1 MEDHTL
7 RNQVNADVPED
18 PSMLAL
24 QNKYVEALDKQL
36 ATQVACSDKAYAK
49 PQPLGALAAEAFRR
63 AGDAQLGWLNAGGM
77 RAALPAVHSTRKNLA
92 VFPYNNKVMKIK
104 VTGAQ
109 LRHALEQGTDSS
121 PNGDGGEMPHPRRG
135 DLHLRRRRPP
145 RRQDLQS

>member
-1 MEDHTL
+1 MLPDGRFAVAPEGNYGSLARINFAKSPDGKWKTTHEEI
-7 RNQVNADVPED
+7 QVNADVPED

-77 RAALPAVHSTRKNLA
+77 RAALPQVHSPERISSLSSLTTTRL
-92 VFPYNNKVMKIK
+92 
-104 VTGAQ
+104 
-109 LRHALEQGTDSS
+109 
-121 PNGDGGEMPHPRRG
+121 
-135 DLHLRRRRPP
+135 
-145 RRQDLQS
+145 